1 MKAAIISALVNAL
14 LSIMSP
20 ELLKKFADM
29 VIDFAEEAVAKS
41 ENKLD
46 DKIVLPICTLVR
58 STFDIQ
64 DND

>member
-1 MKAAIISALVNAL
+1 MKAAIIGALIEAL
-14 LSIMSP
+14 LKLLSP

-46 DKIVLPICTLVR
+46 DKIVLPLCNLVR
-58 STFDIQ
+58 STFDIP